1 MFSSR
6 RKLQVTTPPEISRRI
21 FSSKVAGLL
30 LLLVPLAAG
39 LISLSP
45 GLDPLSQNLMHRLS
59 SPSLE
64 HPLGTDHLGRCL
76 LARIAH
82 GTYISMGSALLIA
95 LCSAA
100 LGALL
105 GMIAGYIRGI
115 VDMGIGRL
123 VDTTLAFPGI
133 LLALMLAGLTGG
145 GVLVLAAA
153 LIITTWPEY
162 CRLARSVSRTLS
174 GAPYVQAGVLT
185 GFTTGFILRRYL
197 LPQVIRPLL
206 PLVSLGVGKAILA
219 LSSLGFLGIGVTPPA
234 PEWGAMISAGLPY
247 LREAPHLAM
256 FPSVLI
262 FMTVLGFILLSGH
275 FEKKDAGF
283 QHASSAKSEHQTDI

>member
-1 MFSSR
+1 M
-6 RKLQVTTPPEISRRI
+6 TPQTRGISRNA
-21 FSSKVAGLL
+21 FSGKVAGLL
-30 LLLVPLAAG
+30 LLLVPLAVG
-39 LISLSP
+39 LFSLAP

-59 SPSLE
+59 PPSLE

-82 GTYISMGSALLIA
+82 GTYISMGAALVIA
-95 LCSAA
+95 VCSAA

-105 GMIAGYIRGI
+105 GMIAGYIRGAM
-115 VDMGIGRL
+115 DMVIGRL
-123 VDTTLAFPGI
+123 VDATLAFPGI

-145 GVLVLAAA
+145 GVMVLAAA

-162 CRLARSVSRTLS
+162 CRVARSVSRTLS

-185 GFTTGFILRRYL
+185 GFSTGFILRRYL
-197 LPQVIRPLL
+197 LSQVTRPLL

-234 PEWGAMISAGLPY
+234 PEWGVMISAGLPY
-247 LREAPHLAM
+247 LREAPHLVM
-256 FPSVLI
+256 FPSMLI
-262 FMTVLGFILLSGH
+262 FMTVLGFIILSGQ
-275 FEKKDAGF
+275 FEKHRTDF
-283 QHASSAKSEHQTDI
+283 QHASSAKPEHQASA